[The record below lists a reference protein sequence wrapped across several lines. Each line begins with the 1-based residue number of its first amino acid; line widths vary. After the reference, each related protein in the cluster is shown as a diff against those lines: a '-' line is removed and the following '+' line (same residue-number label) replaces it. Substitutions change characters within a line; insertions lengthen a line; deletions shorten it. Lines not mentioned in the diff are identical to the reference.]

1 MCSHKVSIRLMAGV
15 NRCHPTCLCHPTPV
29 TSSEVPFTEKGT
41 ITGREPRAEGASW
54 HGNGEEGELKM
65 AELVLG
71 SWNAVSGGDGPTP
84 FYHPTESLSIL
95 RGFL

>member
-1 MCSHKVSIRLMAGV
+1 MG
-15 NRCHPTCLCHPTPV
+15 
-29 TSSEVPFTEKGT
+29 
-41 ITGREPRAEGASW
+41 AED
-54 HGNGEEGELKM
+54 

-71 SWNAVSGGDGPTP
+71 SWGAVSGGDGPTP